1 MTSDMLDIEFLRD
14 AAPRLR
20 NHVVYVYHS
29 GSAALRRRVW
39 DRVNKLA
46 ESAGVIPTNDPS
58 ASLATQIIANSFF
71 EILICRDLKNLHGTE
86 KADIERSLAL
96 LVNSPD
102 RRVFLMVP
110 AGSYATTCDAW
121 PEFLATATVIEEP
134 KVTEKTLQPILA
146 FLMDDMKLY
155 DFSRL
160 ENRQEFL
167 KSFDPFIADGPR
179 LLVELIQQFTDIVL
193 TQIDDRT
200 NRFNASA
207 RDQEVSSQDVS
218 SLERHL
224 KKFLNSGGG
233 EAAYKRVVMHFDE
246 RLHQRRAKN
255 SSLVAHLHRVTAK
268 LLAKRAARR
277 SPPMTRSIGRRS

>member
-96 LVNSPD
+96 LVDSPD

-110 AGSYATTCDAW
+110 AGSYATTCGAW

-167 KSFDPFIADGPR
+167 KSFDLFIADGPR

-193 TQIDDRT
+193 T
-200 NRFNASA
+200 
-207 RDQEVSSQDVS
+207 
-218 SLERHL
+218 
-224 KKFLNSGGG
+224 
-233 EAAYKRVVMHFDE
+233 
-246 RLHQRRAKN
+246 
-255 SSLVAHLHRVTAK
+255 
-268 LLAKRAARR
+268 
-277 SPPMTRSIGRRS
+277 